1 MCAAWQRNVAHSSIE
16 TEISSEAAS
25 KIAILTTSC
34 VSSDT
39 QEVVSVTAIPF
50 QCLIW
55 TF

>member
-34 VSSDT
+34 VSSDFLKGAPC
-39 QEVVSVTAIPF
+39 QA
-50 QCLIW
+50 LL
-55 TF
+55 